1 MRGFG
6 EDRDMFQRPLSFVL
20 ASTLLCPVVCRACA
34 TEAEDPVRV
43 TDESALI
50 VWNSHTHTEQFVRRA
65 TFESKAKNFGFLVPT
80 PSRPTLS
87 AADDSLFDSLTNE
100 LEPKTI
106 TKTRQ
111 GVDFAPLVTSFFFGG
126 NSSDSSSTT
135 LASTSNMASRV
146 PETKSLEVVEEKH
159 IGNYKAVVLRASD
172 TKSLTQWLKRH
183 HYPVSSDTRDWL
195 APYVRRGFFLSVFQI
210 VSEQQSESAQ
220 AQAVRLTFRSDA
232 PFYPYREPKHAQS
245 VGGGRSLRV
254 FFVGENRM
262 GARIENEGRHENWSA
277 STTYSA
283 PLASRLLTGQKLEA
297 PTGSLRLTAFEDDS
311 SPRPGW
317 GDLKF
322 SMAKTQSEI
331 TPPPNIIW
339 KDERH
344 WIPGDVL
351 ALCAVMVAGFVLWRR
366 KRKTSHV
373 LAEI

>member
-1 MRGFG
+1 
-6 EDRDMFQRPLSFVL
+6 MFQRRFSLLL
-20 ASTLLCPVVCRACA
+20 ASTLLCPVVCFACA
-34 TEAEDPVRV
+34 TTAQDSVRT

-50 VWNSHTHTEQFVRRA
+50 VWNSRTHTEQFVRRA

-87 AADDSLFDSLTNE
+87 AADDALFDSFAHE
-100 LEPKTI
+100 LEPKTV
-106 TKTRQ
+106 TKSRQ
-111 GVDFAPLVTSFFFGG
+111 GVDFALLVASFSSGG
-126 NSSDSSSTT
+126 SGHDDSSAFTTSTSKTT
-135 LASTSNMASRV
+135 LGAQ
-146 PETKSLEVVEEKH
+146 EYKSLEVVEQKH
-159 IGNYKAVVLRASD
+159 VGNYKAVVLRASD
-172 TKSLTQWLKRH
+172 TKSLTRWLKRH
-183 HYPVSSDTRDWL
+183 HYPVSSETRDWL
-195 APYVRRGFFLSVFQI
+195 APYVRRGFFVSVFQI
-210 VSEQQSESAQ
+210 ISDAESESAQ
-220 AQAVRLTFRSDA
+220 AQAVRLTFQAGA
-232 PFYPYREPKHAQS
+232 PYFPYREPKRAQS

-254 FFVGENRM
+254 FFVGDNRM
-262 GARIENEGRHENWSA
+262 GARIENEGRSEDWSA

-283 PLASRLLTGQKLEA
+283 PLASGVLTGQKLEA
-297 PTGSLRLTAFEDDS
+297 PNGSLRLRAFEDDS

-351 ALCAVMVAGFVLWRR
+351 ALGAVIIAGFVLWRR
-366 KRKTSHV
+366 KRATSLA